1 MLRNE
6 SDEESEIPMGQAWKW
21 ILHIEDEIEIYLI
34 FENLKKKL
42 ADNKLTLANL
52 QIDQLCSSDDFLNLA
67 CKSYRDPVVY
77 DEFIPVARIISTHVE
92 NDSSEFRYIFKR
104 WTSRYAASQCCP
116 TAEDKYNF
124 HYDIR
129 WKKNQ
134 WTSIWPS

>member
-52 QIDQLCSSDDFLNLA
+52 QIDKLCSSDDFLNLA
-67 CKSYRDPVVY
+67 CKSYKDPVVY

-92 NDSSEFRYIFKR
+92 NDSSEFRYVLKR
-104 WTSRYAASQCCP
+104 RT
-116 TAEDKYNF
+116 
-124 HYDIR
+124 
-129 WKKNQ
+129 
-134 WTSIWPS
+134 

>member
-1 MLRNE
+1 MKISYMLRNE
-6 SDEESEIPMGQAWKW
+6 SDEESEIPMGQTWKW

-67 CKSYRDPVVY
+67 CKSYKDPVVY

-92 NDSSEFRYIFKR
+92 NDSSEFRYVLKR
-104 WTSRYAASQCCP
+104 RT
-116 TAEDKYNF
+116 
-124 HYDIR
+124 
-129 WKKNQ
+129 
-134 WTSIWPS
+134 